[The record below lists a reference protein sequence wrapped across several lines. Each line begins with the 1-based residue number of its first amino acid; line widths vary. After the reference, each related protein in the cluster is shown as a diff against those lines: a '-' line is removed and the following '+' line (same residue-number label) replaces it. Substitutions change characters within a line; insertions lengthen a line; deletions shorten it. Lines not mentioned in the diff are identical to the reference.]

1 VSATLNRWVSERQKT
16 KLHLMQLNKNA

>member
-1 VSATLNRWVSERQKT
+1 VSATLNRWVSERRKT